1 MRVATPAHVDADR
14 NQGQTCP
21 ILSEFK
27 RTNRA
32 MKTMKSQRIVLT
44 AGLAM
49 LLAGCAETVQ
59 LGGDPQLAV
68 LDATELPAPERADI
82 TGGAQPYYVGP
93 YDKLIVDVF
102 AIEELAAREI
112 QVDASGRMSF
122 PLAGV
127 LDVSGKTPA
136 EIEQALAAR
145 LRAAFVR
152 DPQVTVNLKETVS
165 RVVTVEGQV
174 RKPGLYPVV
183 GRMSLMRAIARAEGT
198 DEFSNLDDVVIFRTV
213 GGQRYAALY
222 NLDAIRHGAY
232 PDPEIYA
239 NDVVMV
245 GDSRSRRL
253 FKDVLAILPALVT
266 PVIIGIDRV
275 TR

>member
-1 MRVATPAHVDADR
+1 MNPKKIKQIMASAGFA
-14 NQGQTCP
+14 
-21 ILSEFK
+21 
-27 RTNRA
+27 
-32 MKTMKSQRIVLT
+32 VLLT
-44 AGLAM
+44 
-49 LLAGCAETVQ
+49 GCAGSVE
-59 LGGDPQLAV
+59 LGGDPQLTV
-68 LDATELPAPERADI
+68 FDATELPAPERADI

-127 LDVSGKTPA
+127 LDVSGKTPE
-136 EIEQALAAR
+136 EIEQELAVR
-145 LRAAFVR
+145 LRQAYVR
-152 DPQVTVNLKETVS
+152 DPQVTVNLKETIS

-183 GRMSLMRAIARAEGT
+183 GRMTLMRAIARAEGT
-198 DEFSNLDDVVIFRTV
+198 DEFTRLDDVVIFRTV
-213 GGQRYAALY
+213 AGQRYAALY
-222 NLDAIRHGAY
+222 DLDAIRHGAY
-232 PDPEIYA
+232 PDPDIYA

-245 GDSRSRRL
+245 GDSRSRRM

-266 PVIIGIDRV
+266 PVIIGIDRI
-275 TR
+275 TN

>member
-1 MRVATPAHVDADR
+1 
-14 NQGQTCP
+14 
-21 ILSEFK
+21 
-27 RTNRA
+27 
-32 MKTMKSQRIVLT
+32 MKSQRIVLT

-93 YDKLIVDVF
+93 YDKLTVDVF

-198 DEFSNLDDVVIFRTV
+198 DEFSKLDDVVIFRTV

-253 FKDVLAILPALVT
+253 FKDVLAALPAMVT
-266 PVIIGIDRV
+266 PIIIGIDRL
-275 TR
+275 TN

>member
-1 MRVATPAHVDADR
+1 MMNPMKLKQIVASV
-14 NQGQTCP
+14 C
-21 ILSEFK
+21 
-27 RTNRA
+27 
-32 MKTMKSQRIVLT
+32 LT
-44 AGLAM
+44 M
-49 LLAGCAETVQ
+49 LLSGCASSVE
-59 LGGDPQLAV
+59 LGGDPKLNV
-68 LDATELPAPERADI
+68 IDATELPAPERADI

-145 LRAAFVR
+145 LRQAYVR

-183 GRMSLMRAIARAEGT
+183 GRMTLMRAIARAEGT
-198 DEFSNLDDVVIFRTV
+198 DEFTRLDDVVIFRTV
-213 GGQRYAALY
+213 AGERYAALY

-232 PDPEIYA
+232 SDPDIYA

-245 GDSRSRRL
+245 GDSRSRRM

-266 PVIIGIDRV
+266 PVIIGIDRIAN
-275 TR
+275 

>member
-1 MRVATPAHVDADR
+1 MKLRHLAASLSLA
-14 NQGQTCP
+14 
-21 ILSEFK
+21 ILV
-27 RTNRA
+27 T
-32 MKTMKSQRIVLT
+32 
-44 AGLAM
+44 
-49 LLAGCAETVQ
+49 GCAESVQ
-59 LGGDPQLAV
+59 LGGDPKLSV
-68 LDATELPAPERADI
+68 LDATELPAPQRADI

-102 AIEELAAREI
+102 AIDELAAREI

-136 EIEQALAAR
+136 EIEEALALR
-145 LRAAFVR
+145 LRQAYVR

-183 GRMSLMRAIARAEGT
+183 GRMTLMRAIARAEGT
-198 DEFSNLDDVVIFRTV
+198 DEFSKLDDVVIFRTV
-213 GGQRYAALY
+213 EGQRYAALY

-232 PDPEIYA
+232 PDPDIYA

-245 GDSRSRRL
+245 GDSRSRRM

-266 PVIIGIDRV
+266 PIIIGIDRLGK
-275 TR
+275 

>member
-1 MRVATPAHVDADR
+1 MMNPMKLKQIVASV
-14 NQGQTCP
+14 C
-21 ILSEFK
+21 
-27 RTNRA
+27 
-32 MKTMKSQRIVLT
+32 LT
-44 AGLAM
+44 M
-49 LLAGCAETVQ
+49 LLSGCAGSVE
-59 LGGDPQLAV
+59 LGGDPKLNV
-68 LDATELPAPERADI
+68 IDATELPAPERADI

-145 LRAAFVR
+145 LRQAYVR

-183 GRMSLMRAIARAEGT
+183 GRMTLMRAIAC
-198 DEFSNLDDVVIFRTV
+198 
-213 GGQRYAALY
+213 Q
-222 NLDAIRHGAY
+222 
-232 PDPEIYA
+232 
-239 NDVVMV
+239 
-245 GDSRSRRL
+245 
-253 FKDVLAILPALVT
+253 
-266 PVIIGIDRV
+266 
-275 TR
+275 

>member
-1 MRVATPAHVDADR
+1 
-14 NQGQTCP
+14 
-21 ILSEFK
+21 
-27 RTNRA
+27 
-32 MKTMKSQRIVLT
+32 MKSVRIVLA

-49 LLAGCAETVQ
+49 LMGGCAGTVE
-59 LGGDPQLAV
+59 LGGDPKLAV

-232 PDPEIYA
+232 ADPEIYA

-253 FKDVLAILPALVT
+253 FKDVLAVMPALLT
-266 PVIIGIDRV
+266 PIVIGIDRL
-275 TR
+275 TN